1 MRIKTFCA
9 LAAALAMAAGAQ
21 ADIYK
26 YRDPDTGKLVI
37 TNQPPPEG
45 ADIESQHKSAPPSDA
60 YSPPPVQLEPAP
72 DAPRKLVDVR
82 PLELGE
88 TRVEPTTAWWKK
100 HLTGYIENRSGL
112 TTAHGVAVQTECSV
126 GGAWLTRG
134 QQNLGTSGPEAAGP
148 LPYRSISQGTTGTAD
163 GTGTA
168 ATAAT
173 AAIARWCRVAPA
185 THGRG

>member
-1 MRIKTFCA
+1 MRIKTLCA
-9 LAAALAMAAGAQ
+9 LAAALVLAAGAQ

-60 YSPPPVQLEPAP
+60 YSPPPVQLGPVP

-88 TRVEPTTAWWKK
+88 TRVEATTAWWKK

-112 TTAHGVAVQTECSV
+112 TTAHGVAVQTACSV
-126 GGAWLTRG
+126 GGRLVD
-134 QQNLGTSGPEAAGP
+134 
-148 LPYRSISQGTTGTAD
+148 TGTAELGD
-163 GTGTA
+163 
-168 ATAAT
+168 
-173 AAIARWCRVAPA
+173 IAP
-185 THGRG
+185 RGHRDFVVE